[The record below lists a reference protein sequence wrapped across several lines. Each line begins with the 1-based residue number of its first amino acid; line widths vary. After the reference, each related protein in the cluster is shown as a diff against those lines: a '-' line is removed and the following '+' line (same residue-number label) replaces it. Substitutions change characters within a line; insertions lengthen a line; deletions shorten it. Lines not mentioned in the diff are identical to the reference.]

1 MKIRIIKTRQLKRTQ
16 LRALTALIDRCNHND
31 DTHYGFPF
39 DADCYYLLYEREEL
53 AAAAAL
59 FLMGEQLDGKYIYE
73 IAAFTTPVYRRR
85 QHLNRLLAAMR
96 PKLDSAYARY
106 AVYDNADAAAALNA
120 RHAVHSHDEL
130 MLKADLDS
138 IDRYH
143 DTDTAADDVADVT
156 SLTYNAS
163 GCKEGCAD
171 VLHTHEN
178 HPDHRHIASIE
189 KENAS
194 GSIKVDYES
203 GHAYSKYSECYF
215 RIDNTGS
222 NAYVFGVQTYANRLR
237 QGHAY
242 ALLSELFRA
251 LREHGVSSAS
261 LQVSSENTP
270 ALKLYQK
277 LGMRQSEKI
286 SLYYEQF

>member
-16 LRALTALIDRCNHND
+16 LRALTALIARCNHND

-73 IAAFTTPVYRRR
+73 ITAFTAPVYRRR

-106 AVYDNADAAAALNA
+106 AVYDNADTAAALNA
-120 RHAVHSHDEL
+120 RHAWHSHDEL
-130 MLKADLDS
+130 MLQTDLDCSDS
-138 IDRYH
+138 ID
-143 DTDTAADDVADVT
+143 
-156 SLTYNAS
+156 
-163 GCKEGCAD
+163 
-171 VLHTHEN
+171 
-178 HPDHRHIASIE
+178 
-189 KENAS
+189 
-194 GSIKVDYES
+194 SIKVDYEA